1 MMKRLCLNVLM
12 VGALVSCTSSRV
24 ASDLAGKT
32 IAEIAAYE
40 QELENKIE
48 AESSFYK
55 AQAKKLRELE
65 GSFYLPEPKQAMMA
79 KAAAA
84 EADDTLQLKKMDEDI
99 GKLENAPAVA
109 NASEAVKTK
118 AAADMELATR
128 RRAGLEE
135 NKEAGKTHTD
145 AAGSP
150 DAASAAVEDVE
161 AKVRRSLA
169 YLRIA
174 HSTEAGAVAAVDS
187 LLEQGVPTART
198 ALVKYLQ
205 AGLEEDSAAIEK
217 AVAARQA
224 VEQELLTNLAALEA
238 GKERLETAREALAD
252 LRKKKSKLNQV
263 KEIIEFGKEVRE
275 KMDANAA
282 KPAA

>member
-1 MMKRLCLNVLM
+1 MM

-48 AESSFYK
+48 VESSFYK

-65 GSFYLPEPKQAMMA
+65 GSFDLPDPKDAMKA
-79 KAAAA
+79 KADAA
-84 EADDTLQLKKMDEDI
+84 EADDIQQMKKLDEDI
-99 GKLENAPAVA
+99 AKLENAPAVA
-109 NASEAVKTK
+109 KASGADKTK
-118 AAADMELATR
+118 AAADLELAKR
-128 RRAGLEE
+128 RRAALEE

-150 DAASAAVEDVE
+150 DAASAAVEDVD
-161 AKVRRSLA
+161 AKVLRSLA

-174 HSTEAGAVAAVDS
+174 HSTETGAVAAVDS
-187 LLEQGVPTART
+187 LREQGGATART
-198 ALVKYLQ
+198 VLVKYLQ
-205 AGLEEDSAAIEK
+205 AGLAEDSAAIEK

-224 VEQELLTNLAALEA
+224 VEQELLKNLAALEA

-252 LRKKKSKLNQV
+252 LRKKKSKLKRV

-282 KPAA
+282 QPAA